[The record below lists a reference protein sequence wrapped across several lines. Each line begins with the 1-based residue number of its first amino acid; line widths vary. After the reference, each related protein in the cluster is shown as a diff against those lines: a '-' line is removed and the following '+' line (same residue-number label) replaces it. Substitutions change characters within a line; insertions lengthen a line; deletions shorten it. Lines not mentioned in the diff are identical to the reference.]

1 MTRIQKLEQE
11 VRKLAPSELEA
22 FRKWFQ
28 DYDSDQWDS
37 QIEEDALTGKLDRL
51 AQKALADHKAGKTS
65 ETGRGQ

>member
-1 MTRIQKLEQE
+1 MTRVQELEQE
-11 VRKLAPSELEA
+11 VRKLAPSELAA
-22 FRKWFQ
+22 FREWFQ

-65 ETGRGQ
+65 EI

>member
-11 VRKLAPSELEA
+11 VRKLAPVELAA
-22 FRKWFQ
+22 FREWFR

-37 QIEEDALTGKLDRL
+37 QIDEDALTGKLDRL

-65 ETGRGQ
+65 EL

>member
-11 VRKLAPSELEA
+11 IMKLAPSELAA

-28 DYDSDQWDS
+28 AYDSDQWDS

-51 AQKALADHKAGKTS
+51 AQKALKDHTAGKTT
-65 ETGRGQ
+65 EI

>member
-11 VRKLAPSELEA
+11 IRKLAPSELEA

-37 QIEEDALTGKLDRL
+37 QIEEDALAGKLDRL
-51 AQKALADHKAGKTS
+51 AEKALANHKAGKTS
-65 ETGRGQ
+65 EI

>member
-1 MTRIQKLEQE
+1 MTRVQELEQE
-11 VRKLAPSELEA
+11 VRKLAPSELSV

-37 QIEEDALTGKLDRL
+37 QIEEDARTGKLDRL

-65 ETGRGQ
+65 EF

>member
-11 VRKLAPSELEA
+11 VRKLAPGELAA
-22 FRKWFQ
+22 FRKWFR

-65 ETGRGQ
+65 QL